1 MKGERN
7 VKKISKMDIN
17 PANGVSGPV
26 VIFTDGICR

>member
-17 PANGVSGPV
+17 PADGVGGPV
-26 VIFTDGICR
+26 VVFTGGICS